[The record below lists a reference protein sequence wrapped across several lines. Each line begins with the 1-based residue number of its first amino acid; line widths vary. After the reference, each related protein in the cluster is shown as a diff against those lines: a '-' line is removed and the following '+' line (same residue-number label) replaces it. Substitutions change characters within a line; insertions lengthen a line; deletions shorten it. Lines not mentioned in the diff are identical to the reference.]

1 MPAGKSSLA
10 LGKEVQTQL
19 AGRPV
24 SGPLFDF
31 APAID
36 KLLQSH
42 LFGDL
47 FARDIL
53 DYRSREMT
61 TVSALA
67 SIGGVEAQLKA
78 HVGMASN
85 VGVMETQLSG
95 LAAVLSETVGE
106 QEGRRATRAVRAV
119 LTDKGERPAGGS

>member
-1 MPAGKSSLA
+1 LPAGKSSLA